1 MRERTR
7 LVLSGLIAAAALA
20 CQGAPVPLS
29 VQKGATFLVPLGGI
43 ADLDAGRIGFGSAIY
58 EDRQRGALVFTLDAP
73 NGPALVTR
81 ATTALGGPI
90 ASPAGFAS
98 PFGSRTDL
106 IVSIVDV
113 PDAPEITEGSH
124 ALYAVRRRNGVD
136 QSSPIALGRIDVLPA
151 SVPSTGGAIAGRST
165 PFEIVELPGFDAST
179 YVAKVVP
186 APQVVFAATA
196 AARAVE
202 LEITYP
208 SAQIDVRDVTEAQ
221 VQQGTGTLP
230 GVSLSHRAL
239 AWWSVRSPGVLAVG
253 MLHPERGL
261 RGISVVFDLKAG
273 TTQPIGPTSVQI
285 RNARAYGADGE
296 VVAAGW
302 TDPWIR

>member
-1 MRERTR
+1 
-7 LVLSGLIAAAALA
+7 VAAAAALA

-29 VQKGATFLVPLGGI
+29 VQKGASFLVPLGGI
-43 ADLDAGRIGFGSAIY
+43 AELDAGRIGFGSAIH
-58 EDRQRGALVFTLDAP
+58 EDRQRGELVFTLDAP

-81 ATTALGGPI
+81 ATTALAGPL

-113 PDAPEITEGSH
+113 PDMPEITEGNH
-124 ALYAVRRRNGVD
+124 ALYAVRRRDGVD
-136 QSSPIALGRIDVLPA
+136 QSSPLALGRIDVLPA
-151 SVPSTGGAIAGRST
+151 SVPSAGGAIVGRST
-165 PFEIVELPGFDAST
+165 PFEIAELPGTDASS
-179 YVAKVVP
+179 YVAKTVP

-208 SAQIDVRDVTEAQ
+208 SAEIDVRDVTEAQ
-221 VQQGTGTLP
+221 VQQGTGAVH

-273 TTQPIGPTSVQI
+273 AAGPIAPGALQI
-285 RNARAYGADGE
+285 RNARAYGADGQ
-296 VVAAGW
+296 VIAAGW
-302 TDPWIR
+302 TEPWIR